1 MSDTRPET
9 LIDASDLHF
18 ARKDGFALHLEALRL
33 APGERLAVLGASGS
47 GKSTL
52 LDLLCGV
59 LRPDSGTLRLFGQDA
74 RALGGGALDRLRGEH
89 IGLIFQEHNLLPFAT
104 VAQNVALGVQFS
116 AARRRRLS
124 GSVRAETARLLRA
137 MDLDPD
143 AVMDRAAGALSV
155 GQRQR
160 VAAARALLGAPSLI
174 IADEPTSAL
183 DADNQQRFMDL
194 LQAAQTSSG
203 AALIFV
209 THDPRLVQGFDR
221 VLKLEEGAAR

>member
-1 MSDTRPET
+1 MVEP
-9 LIDASDLHF
+9 LIEATDLYF
-18 ARKDGFALHLEALRL
+18 ARQDGFELRLPSLVL
-33 APGERLAVLGASGS
+33 APGDRLAVLGASGS

-59 LRPDSGTLRLFGQDA
+59 LRPDSGRLNLFGEDA

-116 AARRRRLS
+116 AARRQRLD
-124 GSVRAETARLLRA
+124 GSVRAETRRLLSA
-137 MDLDPD
+137 MDLDAE
-143 AVMDRAAGALSV
+143 AVMDRPAGQLSV

-160 VAAARALLGAPSLI
+160 VAAARALLGAPALI
-174 IADEPTSAL
+174 VADEPTSAL
-183 DADNQQRFMDL
+183 DADNQHRFMEL
-194 LQAAQTSSG
+194 LQAAQAQSS

-209 THDPRLVQGFDR
+209 THDRRLVGDFDR
-221 VLKLEEGAAR
+221 VLTLAEGALT

>member
-1 MSDTRPET
+1 MTNP
-9 LIDASDLHF
+9 LIEATDLRF
-18 ARKDGFALHLEALRL
+18 ARKDGFELHVPSFAL
-33 APGERLAVLGASGS
+33 APGERLAVLGSSGS

-59 LRPDSGTLRLFGQDA
+59 LRPDSGVLRLFGQDVTT
-74 RALGGGALDRLRGEH
+74 LGGGALDRLRGEH

-116 AARRRRLS
+116 AARRKRL
-124 GSVRAETARLLRA
+124 GASVQEETKRLLSA
-137 MDLDPD
+137 MDLDAAD
-143 AVMDRAAGALSV
+143 LMDRPAGKLSV

-160 VAAARALLGAPSLI
+160 VAAARALLGAPELI
-174 IADEPTSAL
+174 VADEPTSAL

-194 LQAAQTSSG
+194 LQDAQSKSG

-209 THDPRLVQGFDR
+209 THDRRLVSGFDR
-221 VLKLEEGAAR
+221 VLDLGEGAA